1 MARDTP
7 MNADFVS
14 LADSEQREAK
24 SLHTISGVP
33 NNHRNKR
40 AAVIP
45 HNRRAGSGASK
56 KAWINRHNR
65 RVSRRVL
72 NGRA

>member
-1 MARDTP
+1 M
-7 MNADFVS
+7 
-14 LADSEQREAK
+14 LAYLDGHVMTLRE
-24 SLHTISGVP
+24 ISGVP

-40 AAVIP
+40 AALIP
-45 HNRRAGSGASK
+45 HNRHAGSGAAK
-56 KAWINRHNR
+56 KHWINRHNR